1 MKNNKTLF
9 MVPSIFIFLLLS
21 AFPIFK
27 ILVDIKKKVN
37 IYVSVG
43 SIIYLLLLIL
53 LSISVIVEI
62 IYLVN
67 YLFTKTD
74 MKLINKL
81 LWTILLLAFNILII
95 PYFYMRYVSKEDK
108 LVSKSLI
115 YLIPIILFSFILF
128 YGIDTYNKEL
138 NIQREERKKI
148 EEERNEYKT
157 KDNLTTFI
165 FRHGYKVS
173 EVGEYDLYVQNKAK
187 NIIFTAFTYDTTKYE
202 QKTADDFI
210 NKGVSDISNG
220 KEKFDLSKEK
230 EVIDLDDKTIT
241 TVEYLGKTKESSLC
255 VYKISVIIF
264 KDKPD
269 YLVYTVE
276 VITKNNYDL
285 YKKELLEIL
294 KNSKKN

>member
-165 FRHGYKVS
+165 FRYGYKVS